1 MTFKLSASSQ
11 IKLSLVHPD
20 LQKVVEAAIRAT
32 TVEFI
37 VTEGIRTLARQEEL
51 LKARATTT
59 MNSRHLGGFAVDVA
73 AIVNGK
79 ADWHP
84 QLYHYIADAFLAE
97 AAKLNIPIVWG
108 GNWRTFHDLCHF
120 ELSNK
125 FYRDTII

>member
-1 MTFKLSASSQ
+1 MTFHLSAKSQ
-11 IKLSLVHPD
+11 VKLSLVHPD
-20 LQKVVEAAIRAT
+20 MRKVVEAAIKVS

-59 MNSRHLGGFAVDVA
+59 MNSRHLSGHAVDVA

-97 AAKLNIPIVWG
+97 AAKLHINITWG
-108 GNWRTFHDLCHF
+108 GQWRTFHDLCHF
-120 ELSNK
+120 ELSRK
-125 FYRDTII
+125 FYP